1 MCIQFLMHLHV
12 PCALFLCRTFHK
24 KDFWGILSYLTPPTF
39 HKQIYTNYLIIIPF
53 DWNPMQLAE
62 PACNRG
68 ISYTQN
74 STYDEMEQNRLNYIR
89 AIFRLLKKTSSGVM
103 YHG

>member
-1 MCIQFLMHLHV
+1 
-12 PCALFLCRTFHK
+12 
-24 KDFWGILSYLTPPTF
+24 
-39 HKQIYTNYLIIIPF
+39 
-53 DWNPMQLAE
+53 MQLAE

-89 AIFRLLKKTSSGVM
+89 VIFRLLKKTSSGVM